1 MDATTNLRDRLR
13 ESMKQSL
20 KNAEKRT
27 LSTTRL
33 ILAAIKDRDIAARA
47 QGKDDG
53 IDEDDILR
61 LLATMIKQRKESI
74 ASYEQAGRAEMVA
87 QEREEIDIISSFLP
101 PPLEET
107 ELEQACAETI
117 EALRIT
123 SLKEMGRV
131 MNELKRRYPGRLDP
145 SKAIAIV
152 RRRLQ

>member
-13 ESMKQSL
+13 ESMKHSL

-47 QGKDDG
+47 QGKDG

-117 EALRIT
+117 ETLRIT